1 MTSGPP
7 TSPAPVWDVVN
18 GLAGYWALSAAVEL
32 GVFDALDRAPA
43 DAATLAGSLG
53 VQDAEDLTLL
63 AQLLAAKGFLD
74 TDGERWELTPVAR
87 RFLVSSSPASMATLV
102 HRSPGP
108 HHAWPALAA
117 TLRTGVPEGTV
128 RDDLEAMYPDL
139 VSATAATQSAVAAGV
154 ARELRERGLWDGTGT
169 VVDLGCGSGAW
180 LEALTAS
187 ARGVGV
193 DLPHVLHIARP
204 RLRGRDVTLVGGDYL
219 SVALPVDT
227 ADVVVLAHVLRA
239 EDTRRARA
247 LVDRALG
254 LLRPGGVLL
263 VADYFRPDDG
273 GTGDEYRAAGHELTL
288 ALTMRASTRGRGV
301 TEAALDGWCAAHGA
315 RTATV
320 VEPVPRQRVH
330 VLVRES
336 ETGGTA

>member
-1 MTSGPP
+1 MTAP
-7 TSPAPVWDVVN
+7 SPAPVWDVVN

-32 GVFDALDRAPA
+32 GLFDTLANGPRETDDIARAVGVA
-43 DAATLAGSLG
+43 DA
-53 VQDAEDLTLL
+53 DDLTLL

-74 TDGERWELTPVAR
+74 PDGSRWDLTPVAR

-117 TLRTGVPEGTV
+117 TLRTGTPERAV
-128 RDDLEAMYPDL
+128 RDDLDAMYPEL
-139 VSATAATQSAVAAGV
+139 VSATSATQSAVASGV
-154 ARELRERGLWDGTGT
+154 ALELQERGLWDGTGT

-180 LEALTAS
+180 LEALTTS

-193 DLPHVLHIARP
+193 DLPHVLHVARP
-204 RLRGRDVTLVGGDYL
+204 RLRRREVTLVGGDYL
-219 SVALPVDT
+219 SAELPVDT

-239 EDTRRARA
+239 EDARRARA

-263 VADYFRPDDG
+263 VADYFRPPDG
-273 GTGDEYRAAGHELTL
+273 GTGADYRDAAHELTL
-288 ALTMRASTRGRGV
+288 ALTMRASTLGRGV
-301 TEAALDGWCAAHGA
+301 GEAALHEWCAAHGA
-315 RTATV
+315 RTAAV

-330 VLVRES
+330 VVVREA